1 MGVEEVEWAKAAAGQ
16 ETRRLELLCCRTAD
30 YALAQ
35 DKSFKQWVKKYA
47 ADESLFFADFS
58 KAFGKLLELG
68 VPSLQ
73 WVSPEPW
80 ELKTVEEQSK

>member
-1 MGVEEVEWAKAAAGQ
+1 MM
-16 ETRRLELLCCRTAD
+16 LPAD
-30 YALAQ
+30 YALVQ
-35 DKSFKQWVKKYA
+35 DKSLKQWVKKYA